1 MGGYPTIT
9 GGPIPCKKGVRN
21 DFELAI
27 TREVPGYIDWFGKYL
42 VDMYPGVEAGD

>member
-9 GGPIPCKKGVRN
+9 GGPIACKKGQRM

-27 TREVPGYIDWFGKYL
+27 TRDVPGYIDWFGEFFFFNIEKRY
-42 VDMYPGVEAGD
+42 GG